1 MCNNTEEP
9 LSCQCEC
16 QHPLVIA
23 QVSLHVDNGMLIALG
38 KDNGKGGLVAGMK
51 MGGGWVGVGRG
62 REFVTFVDDN
72 TKLEGQ

>member
-1 MCNNTEEP
+1 MCSNAEEP

-23 QVSLHVDNGMLIALG
+23 QVSLHVDNGILTALD
-38 KDNGKGGLVAGMK
+38 KDK
-51 MGGGWVGVGRG
+51 GWVGDGNEEGGGGV
-62 REFVTFVDDN
+62 VTFVDDN